1 MTELRVACRKI
12 LSSAQFI
19 DFFVNN
25 MLDLC
30 VLTEKQ
36 ENFTMS
42 IEDFDLREAL
52 DSVHEMFFERI
63 TNKQLN
69 FIKNYRCFDNRYPL

>member
-1 MTELRVACRKI
+1 
-12 LSSAQFI
+12 
-19 DFFVNN
+19 

-30 VLTEKQ
+30 VLSEKQ

-42 IEDFDLREAL
+42 IEEFDLREAL

-63 TNKQLN
+63 TNKKLN
-69 FIKNYRCFDNRYPL
+69 FLKKYHCFDAAQPFENELQVNVLDMIELNDCDL